1 MKSYLLSILAMSL
14 YIANIQAQTPS
25 IKDQIAERMKDKKA
39 TVGVAVLTDKN
50 EAIRYNN
57 DIHFPLL
64 SVFKFHVALA
74 ALDKIDRQNISLDSV
89 LIVKATQLH
98 PDTYSP
104 LREKYPDQDLAI
116 PLKDLLQYSVSL
128 SDNNACDI
136 LIEFV
141 GGMKRIDDY
150 ICQLGIHDFSLSE
163 SEVDMHIDTNSVYLN
178 WSTPSAMTQLLKIA
192 DDKDLFAKEY
202 KDFLRRI
209 MVNTETGPNKLKGL
223 LPENTVVGHKTG
235 SSDRNADGMKIADN
249 DAGFII
255 LPDGRKY
262 YIAVFVMN
270 SYETDQSNASII
282 AEISRMVYDAMLKE

>member
-1 MKSYLLSILAMSL
+1 MKSYLLSILAIFL
-14 YIANIQAQTPS
+14 YIANIQAQAPS
-25 IKDQIAERMKDKKA
+25 IKNPIANWLKDKKA

-50 EAIRYNN
+50 EIIRYND

-74 ALDKIDRQNISLDSV
+74 ALDKMNKQNISLDSMLV
-89 LIVKATQLH
+89 VKAAQLH

-104 LREKYPDQDLAI
+104 LKEKYPDQDLTI
-116 PLKDLLQYSVSL
+116 SLRELLQYSVSL

-141 GGMKRIDDY
+141 GGMKHIDGY
-150 ICQLGIHDFSLSE
+150 IRQLGISDFNLSE
-163 SEVDMHIDTNSVYLN
+163 SEVNMHFDTNSVYLN
-178 WSTPSAMTQLLKIA
+178 WSTPSTMAQLLKIA

-202 KDFLRRI
+202 KDFLWTI

-223 LPENTVVGHKTG
+223 LPANTVVGHKTG
-235 SSDRNADGMKIADN
+235 SSDRNADGMKVADN

-270 SYETDQSNASII
+270 SYETDESNANII
-282 AEISRMVYDAMLKE
+282 AQISRMVYDSMLKE

>member
-1 MKSYLLSILAMSL
+1 MKSYLLPILAIFL
-14 YIANIQAQTPS
+14 YMANIQARTPS
-25 IKDQIAERMKDKKA
+25 IKDQIAHCAKGKKA

-50 EAIRYNN
+50 EIIRYN
-57 DIHFPLL
+57 DGIHFPLL

-74 ALDKIDRQNISLDSV
+74 ALDKMDKQNISPDSMLV
-89 LIVKATQLH
+89 VKAAQLH

-104 LREKYPDQDLAI
+104 LREKYPDQDLTI
-116 PLKDLLQYSVSL
+116 SLRELLQYSVSL

-141 GGMKRIDDY
+141 GGMKHIDEY
-150 ICQLGIHDFSLSE
+150 IRQLGISDFNLSE
-163 SEVDMHIDTNSVYLN
+163 SEVNMHFDTNSVYLN
-178 WSTPSAMTQLLKIA
+178 WSTPSTMTRLLKIA
-192 DDKDLFAKEY
+192 DDKELFAKEY
-202 KDFLRRI
+202 KDFLWTI

-235 SSDRNADGMKIADN
+235 SSDRNADGMKVADN

-262 YIAVFVMN
+262 YIAVFVMD
-270 SYETDQSNASII
+270 SYETDESNANII
-282 AEISRMVYDAMLKE
+282 AQISRMVYDSMLKE